1 MIERIPEAHRDAFER
16 LMARDLVPET
26 SLLADVDAHLQTI
39 CDLEERTGRG
49 IDLRHAEELADR
61 SRVLL
66 RSVSG
71 LTSEADR
78 RAIQAAVRY
87 FLDASDAD
95 RDFQPGGLVD
105 DVQVMNAVVSSMLRT
120 DLLIS
125 L

>member
-16 LMARDLVPET
+16 LLARDLVPET

-39 CDLEERTGRG
+39 LDLEERTGRG
-49 IDLRHAEELADR
+49 IDLRHAEALADR

-66 RSVSG
+66 RGVTG
-71 LTSEADR
+71 MTSEDDR

-87 FLDASDAD
+87 FLDASDGD

-120 DLLIS
+120 DLLIP

>member
-49 IDLRHAEELADR
+49 IDLRHAEALADR

-71 LTSEADR
+71 LTVAPVMRSVSGLR
-78 RAIQAAVRY
+78 GNCQAADSPERLATTSTGVSPR
-87 FLDASDAD
+87 AS
-95 RDFQPGGLVD
+95 RQ
-105 DVQVMNAVVSSMLRT
+105 NA
-120 DLLIS
+120 
-125 L
+125 